1 MRRAPGY
8 EQRKSRSDEKRG
20 SAALRMERAEL
31 LQEAMNTLRAEI
43 MLA

>member
-1 MRRAPGY
+1 MSKGSH
-8 EQRKSRSDEKRG
+8 EVTKKRD